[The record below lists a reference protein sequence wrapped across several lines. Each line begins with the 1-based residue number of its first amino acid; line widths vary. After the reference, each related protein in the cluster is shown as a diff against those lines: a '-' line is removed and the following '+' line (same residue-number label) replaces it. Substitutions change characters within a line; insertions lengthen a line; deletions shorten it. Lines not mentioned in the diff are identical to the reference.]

1 MKVFKGDTMEDI
13 NRLKEEIDNLSKELS
28 TIHKENDKRERIKN
42 IKVFIIKFRFLFTI
56 FFQIINFNIY
66 PF

>member
-1 MKVFKGDTMEDI
+1 MEDI

-42 IKVFIIKFRFLFTI
+42 INPLEMTPMEALSFLYNLKKEIK
-56 FFQIINFNIY
+56 NKK
-66 PF
+66 